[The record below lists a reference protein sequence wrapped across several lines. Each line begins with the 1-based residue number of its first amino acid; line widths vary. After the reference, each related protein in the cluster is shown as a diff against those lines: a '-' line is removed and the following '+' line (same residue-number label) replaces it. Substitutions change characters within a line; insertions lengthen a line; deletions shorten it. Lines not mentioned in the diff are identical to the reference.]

1 VIHQENVR
9 YIFAFPQS
17 LKWQLDEQQNEL
29 EAARERLHL
38 VEDRHKMEVE
48 SLQTSLQV
56 GSVST
61 P

>member
-1 VIHQENVR
+1 MSWN
-9 YIFAFPQS
+9 IFAFPQS

-29 EAARERLHL
+29 EAAREKLHL

-61 P
+61 S